1 MPQPLLT
8 DRPSGQRIVIAVVVP
23 ALYGLITGLLL
34 GVSAAA
40 YLILSLLGILG
51 GLVAGYDHAD
61 ANEGALRGVCGGML
75 FGTFIL
81 LGGTLIGKEA
91 KTSIPD
97 PQWTPPVITPVLGAI
112 FGAIG
117 ASLRG
122 RYERREV
129 SEAGART
136 RSSA

>member
-8 DRPSGQRIVIAVVVP
+8 DRPPSARIVIAVVVP
-23 ALYGLITGLLL
+23 AVYGLITGLLL
-34 GVSAAA
+34 GVSAGA

-51 GLVAGYDHAD
+51 GLAAGYDHSD

-97 PQWTPPVITPVLGAI
+97 PQWTLPVITAVLGAI

-122 RYERREV
+122 RYERRGV
-129 SEAGART
+129 SEARARPP
-136 RSSA
+136 AN

>member
-1 MPQPLLT
+1 MPQPLLSART
-8 DRPSGQRIVIAVVVP
+8 SSQRVVIAVIIP
-23 ALYGLITGLLL
+23 AVYGLITGLMLGISAGVYLL
-34 GVSAAA
+34 
-40 YLILSLLGILG
+40 LSLLGILG
-51 GLVAGYDHAD
+51 GLAAGYDHSD
-61 ANEGALRGVCGGML
+61 ANEGALRGICGGML

-91 KTSIPD
+91 KASIPD
-97 PQWTPPVITPVLGAI
+97 PQWTLPVITTVLGAI

-122 RYERREV
+122 RYERREI

-136 RSSA
+136 RTSG

>member
-1 MPQPLLT
+1 MPQPLLM
-8 DRPSGQRIVIAVVVP
+8 DRPQPQRVFIAIVVP
-23 ALYGLITGLLL
+23 AVYGLITGLLL
-34 GVSAAA
+34 GISGAA

-51 GLVAGYDHAD
+51 GLAAGYDHAD
-61 ANEGALRGVCGGML
+61 ANEGAVRGICGGML

-91 KTSIPD
+91 KESIPD
-97 PQWTPPVITPVLGAI
+97 PQWTLPVITTVLGAI

-117 ASLRG
+117 ASVRG

-129 SEAGART
+129 TEVGART
-136 RSSA
+136 RSNV

>member
-1 MPQPLLT
+1 MPQPLLM
-8 DRPSGQRIVIAVVVP
+8 DRPQSQRIFIAIVVP

-34 GVSAAA
+34 GVSAGA
-40 YLILSLLGILG
+40 YTALSLLGVLG
-51 GLVAGYDHAD
+51 GLAAGYDHSD
-61 ANEGALRGVCGGML
+61 ANEGAVRGICGGML

-91 KTSIPD
+91 KASIPD
-97 PQWTPPVITPVLGAI
+97 PQWTLPVITTVLGAI

-117 ASLRG
+117 ASVRG

-129 SEAGART
+129 TEVGART
-136 RSSA
+136 RSSV

>member
-1 MPQPLLT
+1 MPQPLLM
-8 DRPSGQRIVIAVVVP
+8 DRPQPQRVFIAIVVP
-23 ALYGLITGLLL
+23 AVYGLITGLLL
-34 GVSAAA
+34 GISGPA

-51 GLVAGYDHAD
+51 GLAAGYDHAD
-61 ANEGALRGVCGGML
+61 ANEGAVRGICGGML

-91 KTSIPD
+91 KESIPD
-97 PQWTPPVITPVLGAI
+97 PQWTLPVITTVLGAI

-117 ASLRG
+117 ASVRG

-129 SEAGART
+129 TEVGART
-136 RSSA
+136 RSNV

>member
-1 MPQPLLT
+1 
-8 DRPSGQRIVIAVVVP
+8 VP
-23 ALYGLITGLLL
+23 AVYGLITGLLL

-40 YLILSLLGILG
+40 YLILSLLGVLG
-51 GLVAGYDHAD
+51 GLAAGYDHRD
-61 ANEGALRGVCGGML
+61 GNEGALRGICGGML

-91 KTSIPD
+91 KASIPD
-97 PQWTPPVITPVLGAI
+97 PQWALPVITAVLGAI

-122 RYERREV
+122 RYERREI

-136 RSSA
+136 RSNV